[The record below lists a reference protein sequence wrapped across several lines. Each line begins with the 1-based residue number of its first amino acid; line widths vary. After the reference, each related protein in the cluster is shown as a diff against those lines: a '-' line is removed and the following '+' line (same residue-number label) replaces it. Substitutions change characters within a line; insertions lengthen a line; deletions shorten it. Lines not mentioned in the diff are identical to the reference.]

1 MYISNVYNIQ
11 YIIEL
16 KFETAEIQYNIKEY
30 QHSSY

>member
-1 MYISNVYNIQ
+1 MFTIYS
-11 YIIEL
+11 IIEL